1 MLVANPISFH
11 IFPAP
16 CPDHGGAPVQSSLSL
31 QMDGALLVSGAD
43 LIDVQNA
50 RAFAA
55 EPVEHQGLALCGND
69 GLLV

>member
-1 MLVANPISFH
+1 MANSISFD
-11 IFPAP
+11 IFSAP
-16 CPDHGGAPVQSSLSL
+16 SPDHGGAPVPSSLNL

-43 LIDVQNA
+43 LIDFQNA

-55 EPVEHQGLALCGND
+55 EPVEHQGLALCGKD